1 MVSKKRRPG
10 YIEKFL
16 KRADKAIDDAVEDGI
31 KRADEIVADAVEFGK
46 IASKEAQKKSIELKK
61 IAKIEGERLKAEG
74 ERKISKGVAKA
85 KKMTSSDRNDL
96 ETLAKL
102 GELRKAGILTE
113 KEFQT
118 KKKKILKRLYILNM
132 S

>member
-1 MVSKKRRPG
+1 MASKKRRPG

-16 KRADKAIDDAVEDGI
+16 KRADKAIDNAVEDGI

-46 IASKEAQKKSIELKK
+46 IASKEAQKKSVELKK
-61 IAKIEGERLKAEG
+61 LAKIEGERLKAEG
-74 ERKISKGVAKA
+74 EKKISKSINKA
-85 KKMTSSDRNDL
+85 KKMTASGKNDL

-102 GELRKAGILTE
+102 GELRKAGIITE

-118 KKKKILKRLYILNM
+118 KKNKILKRI
-132 S
+132 

>member
-16 KRADKAIDDAVEDGI
+16 KRADKAIDNAVEEGI
-31 KRADEIVADAVEFGK
+31 KRADEIVGDAVEFGK

-61 IAKIEGERLKAEG
+61 IAKVEGERLKADG
-74 ERKISKGVAKA
+74 RRKINKSISKA
-85 KKMTSSDRNDL
+85 KKMTSSERNSL

-118 KKKKILKRLYILNM
+118 EKKKILKRL
-132 S
+132 

>member
-1 MVSKKRRPG
+1 MIKKP
-10 YIEKFL
+10 KMPPNF
-16 KRADKAIDDAVEDGI
+16 
-31 KRADEIVADAVEFGK
+31 FT
-46 IASKEAQKKSIELKK
+46 
-61 IAKIEGERLKAEG
+61 
-74 ERKISKGVAKA
+74 AKA

-118 KKKKILKRLYILNM
+118 KKKKILNRI
-132 S
+132 

>member
-1 MVSKKRRPG
+1 MVKKHRPG

-16 KRADKAIDDAVEDGI
+16 SRADGAIDDAINEGVKRADKILE
-31 KRADEIVADAVEFGK
+31 DAVEFGK

-61 IAKIEGERLKAEG
+61 QAKLESKKLKLKG
-74 ERKISKGVAKA
+74 ERKITKSISTARRIVSAN
-85 KKMTSSDRNDL
+85 KKDL

-102 GELRKAGILTE
+102 GELKKAGIITE

-118 KKKKILKRLYILNM
+118 KKKQILKRI
-132 S
+132 

>member
-10 YIEKFL
+10 HIEKFL
-16 KRADKAIDDAVEDGI
+16 KRADKAIDDAVEEGI
-31 KRADEIVADAVEFGK
+31 KRADEIVGDAVEFGK

-61 IAKIEGERLKAEG
+61 IAKVEGERLKAEG
-74 ERKISKGVAKA
+74 KRKINKSIIKA
-85 KKMTSSDRNDL
+85 KKMTSSERNSL

-118 KKKKILKRLYILNM
+118 EKKKILKRL
-132 S
+132 

>member
-1 MVSKKRRPG
+1 MVTKKIRPG

-16 KRADKAIDDAVEDGI
+16 NRADKAIDDAVEEGI

-61 IAKIEGERLKAEG
+61 IARVEGDKLKAEG
-74 ERKISKGVAKA
+74 ERRINKNVAKV
-85 KKMTSSDRNDL
+85 KKMISSERNDL

-102 GELRKAGILTE
+102 GELRKAGILTQ
-113 KEFQT
+113 KEFQS
-118 KKKKILKRLYILNM
+118 KKKKILKRI
-132 S
+132 

>member
-16 KRADKAIDDAVEDGI
+16 KRAGKAIDDAVGDGI

-46 IASKEAQKKSIELKK
+46 IASKEAQKKSIEFKK
-61 IAKIEGERLKAEG
+61 LAKVEGEKLKAEG
-74 ERKISKGVAKA
+74 ERKINKSIAKA
-85 KKMTSSDRNDL
+85 KKMTSSEKNDL
-96 ETLAKL
+96 DTLAKL

-113 KEFQT
+113 KEFQL
-118 KKKKILKRLYILNM
+118 KKKKILNRI
-132 S
+132 

>member
-1 MVSKKRRPG
+1 MVTKKIRPG

-46 IASKEAQKKSIELKK
+46 IASKEAQKKSLELKK
-61 IAKIEGERLKAEG
+61 IARVEGEKLKAEG
-74 ERKISKGVAKA
+74 ERRINKNVAKV
-85 KKMTSSDRNDL
+85 KKMTSTERNDL

-102 GELRKAGILTE
+102 GELRKAGILTQ
-113 KEFQT
+113 KEFQS
-118 KKKKILKRLYILNM
+118 KKKKILKRI
-132 S
+132 